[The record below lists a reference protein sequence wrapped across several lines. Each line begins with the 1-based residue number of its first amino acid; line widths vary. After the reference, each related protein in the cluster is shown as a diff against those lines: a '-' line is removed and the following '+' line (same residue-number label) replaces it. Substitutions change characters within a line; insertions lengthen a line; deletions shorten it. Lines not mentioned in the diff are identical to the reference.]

1 MRTVIPALFLAFL
14 LEGAAA
20 TYRIQPAPDS
30 SFTLEVYKTG
40 LWSGRKHVFRFERY
54 RGEVQYDPEHPQ
66 NSRARFVVESSS
78 AVCKDDWVKAS
89 DQKKVLAYT
98 LDEMLAASKY
108 PEIAFESVSIAAQS
122 GEHFQAQG
130 NLTVRGITKPV
141 TIDLTVKTARPDR
154 IQLEGTAEIRLKDYG
169 LKPPSAALG
178 TIGTKN
184 EMLLR
189 FVLFAVR

>member
-1 MRTVIPALFLAFL
+1 MRTAIAALLLTFL

-20 TYRIQPAPDS
+20 TYRIEPTPES

-54 RGEVQYDPEHPQ
+54 RGELQYDPEHPQ
-66 NSRARFVVESSS
+66 NSRARFVVESAS
-78 AVCKDDWVKAS
+78 AVCKDDWVKPS

-98 LDEMLAASKY
+98 LDEMLAAAKY
-108 PEIAFESVSIAAQS
+108 PEIIFESTAIAAQS

-130 NLTVRGITKPV
+130 NLTVRGVTKPV
-141 TIDLTVKTARPDR
+141 TIDLTVKAARPGR